1 MKSTTVEATEARDI
15 DELRR
20 LRDELPSGSVRR
32 SRIEDQIFEQ
42 QKPETRPF

>member
-1 MKSTTVEATEARDI
+1 MKSITAEATDARDI
-15 DELRR
+15 DELRK

-42 QKPETRPF
+42 QAPQTRPF